1 MSTAVKYLDKKK
13 NPNIT
18 YRPTNLL
25 NSHITPSLLYQGPTT
40 SVLNPSV
47 QSIMDPVLER
57 YIQAKS
63 DISSYR
69 FNNDAGFL
77 GEGLELKSDN
87 KHRKAVSEMRE
98 LIRGEKE
105 LVALNYRLEAIER
118 RILECVKSTG
128 KDDQFVKTIQQ
139 QAQEKILL
147 EDLQKQY
154 TILKKEFER
163 K

>member
-1 MSTAVKYLDKKK
+1 
-13 NPNIT
+13 
-18 YRPTNLL
+18 
-25 NSHITPSLLYQGPTT
+25 
-40 SVLNPSV
+40 
-47 QSIMDPVLER
+47 MDPVLER

-69 FNNDAGFL
+69 FNNDAGFF
-77 GEGLELKSDN
+77 GEAIELKSDK
-87 KHRKAVSEMRE
+87 KHRHAISDMRE
-98 LIRGEKE
+98 LMRGEKE

-139 QAQEKILL
+139 QASEKILL

-154 TILKKEFER
+154 GILKKEFER
-163 K
+163 KELSVKQLKINL